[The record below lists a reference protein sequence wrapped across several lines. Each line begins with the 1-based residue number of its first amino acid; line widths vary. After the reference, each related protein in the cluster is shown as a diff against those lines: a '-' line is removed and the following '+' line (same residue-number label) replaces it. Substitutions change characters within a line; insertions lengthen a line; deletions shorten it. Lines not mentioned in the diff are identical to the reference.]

1 MRMLIIYITLVVGC
15 CMATNCAAQGSI
27 PLSVKVE
34 KVAYEGDSIPHIIFP
49 TLHKHPP
56 LKFKNARAQNKYNRL
71 VYNVKRVLPLAKLVR
86 QTIIETYEL
95 LELLPEKDR
104 AAHLKRVEKGLLEQY
119 GPRIRKLSRTQGRIL
134 VKLVDR
140 ECNNTGYAITKAF
153 IGATRA
159 NIYQGLALCFGNSLA
174 KRYDPEGEDREI
186 EKIVQLIESG
196 QL

>member
-27 PLSVKVE
+27 PISVKGE

-159 NIYQGLALCFGNSLA
+159 NIYQGLALCLA
-174 KRYDPEGEDREI
+174 TALPNATTQRARTERLRK
-186 EKIVQLIESG
+186 LCN
-196 QL
+196 L